1 MSETAMNETLPA
13 SKTIPLPV
21 HWESGE
27 RAAITHSDGTYVT
40 VQSESA
46 KAPGTPAAVNAA
58 DGARY
63 EIKVRTCKRA
73 GDPALPFRVEGRLIN
88 LSAIDRARLL
98 ASLSGE
104 STGG

>member
-1 MSETAMNETLPA
+1 MTETLPT
-13 SKTIPLPV
+13 STTTPLPV
-21 HWESGE
+21 HWDSGE

-46 KAPGTPAAVNAA
+46 KAPGTPAAVKTA

-73 GDPALPFRVEGRLIN
+73 GDPALPFRVEGRLFN

-98 ASLSGE
+98 ASLSAEAG
-104 STGG
+104 

>member
-1 MSETAMNETLPA
+1 MTETLMTETPPT
-13 SKTIPLPV
+13 STTQPLPV
-21 HWESGE
+21 NWESGE

-46 KAPGTPAAVNAA
+46 KAPGTPAAVKTA

-73 GDPALPFRVEGRLIN
+73 GDPALPFRVEGRLLN
-88 LSAIDRARLL
+88 LSALDRARLL

-104 STGG
+104 TG